1 MIKTQIQMPD
11 TLYHEAKRLAEERE
25 MSLAELVR
33 RGLEYMIAT
42 QPNRSPVKSWEP
54 PAPVRLGLHAD
65 PFADPD
71 WRAKANLHVAAESKV
86 RYGK

>member
-1 MIKTQIQMPD
+1 MTKTQIQMPD
-11 TLYHEAKRLAEERE
+11 ELYRVAKRLAEARE

-42 QPNRSPVKSWEP
+42 QPRQGPAQAWEP
-54 PAPVRLGLHAD
+54 PAPVRLGLHGD
-65 PFADPD
+65 PFSNPD
-71 WRAKANLHVAAESKV
+71 WRVQANLHVAAEGKV

>member
-11 TLYHEAKRLAEERE
+11 ALYHEAKRLAEARE

-42 QPNRSPVKSWEP
+42 HPDRGTSAEWEP
-54 PAPVRLGLHAD
+54 PAPVHLDLYAD
-65 PFADPD
+65 PFSDPD
-71 WRAKANLHVAAESKV
+71 WRVQANLRVAAEGKV

>member
-11 TLYHEAKRLAEERE
+11 ALYREAKRLAEERE

-33 RGLEYMIAT
+33 RGLEYMIST
-42 QPNRSPVKSWEP
+42 QPNRGTTATWKP
-54 PAPVRLGLHAD
+54 PAPVRLGLYAD
-65 PFADPD
+65 PFSDPD
-71 WRAKANLHVAAESKV
+71 WRVQANLHVAAEGKV